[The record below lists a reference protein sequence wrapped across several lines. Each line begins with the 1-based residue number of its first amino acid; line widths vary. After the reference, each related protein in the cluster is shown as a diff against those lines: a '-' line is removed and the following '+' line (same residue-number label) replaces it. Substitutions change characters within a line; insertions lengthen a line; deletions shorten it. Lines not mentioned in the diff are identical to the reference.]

1 MACTLSAAF
10 RTWLSM
16 GFTYLYYL
24 QLYQQFFSVLCQ
36 EQLPA
41 EFAPAAEWGWFQSR
55 RRGVEMGQ
63 RLEPREAGTGPGA
76 WKQHVSGL
84 CLPVTSSSAPKSCL
98 LVWPVLNNLGY
109 GFFHHE
115 PILSCW

>member
-1 MACTLSAAF
+1 MACTLCAAF

-16 GFTYLYYL
+16 GFTYLYYF

-41 EFAPAAEWGWFQSR
+41 EFVPAAECCWFQSR
-55 RRGVEMGQ
+55 RHRGEMGQ

-76 WKQHVSGL
+76 WKQRVSGL
-84 CLPVTSSSAPKSCL
+84 GLPVTSSLAPKSRL
-98 LVWPVLNNLGY
+98 LVWPILNILGY
-109 GFFHHE
+109 GRF
-115 PILSCW
+115 LSS